1 MGTWN
6 TKITGN
12 DTTLDVYS
20 NFLDLYNEGANPV
33 NVSEQIKEDFQ
44 EYFNDSDDRNNSLF
58 GLALAQ
64 WETKCLEKEVFDSV
78 KSIIENGTDLQLWSD
93 LGADEKTIRKR
104 EKELQKFLTQISIER
119 PKAKRRVR
127 PKFEFTVN
135 ELINEIAPDNKKV
148 FGMNE
153 EFTNQKYI
161 HTGGIMSWMSGGGSG
176 IVYFEG
182 QGKRISAKW
191 IDSQTLEITHEKGL
205 IFTKKEERS
214 FFCGDEVIIKY
225 KEE

>member
-6 TKITGN
+6 TKIKGN
-12 DTTLDVYS
+12 DTTLDIYS
-20 NFLDLYNEGANPV
+20 NFFDLYNEGANPV
-33 NVSEQIKEDFQ
+33 DVSEKIKEDFQ
-44 EYFNDSDDRNNSLF
+44 DYFNDSDDRNNSFF

-64 WETKCLEKEVFDSV
+64 WETKCLEKNIFKTV
-78 KSIIENGTDLQLWSD
+78 KDIIEKGSDIKLWLD
-93 LGADEKTIRKR
+93 LGADEKTVKKR
-104 EKELQKFLTQISIER
+104 EKELQKFLTQISTER

-127 PKFEFTVN
+127 PEFEFTAN
-135 ELINEIAPDNKKV
+135 ELINEVAPDKKKV

-161 HTGGIMSWMSGGGSG
+161 HTGGIMSWFSGGGAG
-176 IVYFEG
+176 IAYFEG

-191 IDSQTLEITHEKGL
+191 LDSQTLEITHEKGL
-205 IFTKKEERS
+205 VFTKKEERS